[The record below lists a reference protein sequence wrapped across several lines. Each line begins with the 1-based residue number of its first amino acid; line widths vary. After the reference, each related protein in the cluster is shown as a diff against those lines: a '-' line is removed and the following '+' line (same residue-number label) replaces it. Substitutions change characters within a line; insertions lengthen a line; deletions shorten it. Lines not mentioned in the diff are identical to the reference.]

1 MQKIVPFLW
10 FDGNAEEAAG
20 FYVSIFKN
28 SRVIGVS
35 RYGEAGPGP
44 AGSAMVVE
52 FELEGQEFM
61 ALNGGQTEHGVP
73 GPAPGSIA
81 LYVNCETQAEVDL
94 LWEKLS
100 EGGKKVQCGWLT
112 DKYGFSWNI
121 VPVGLSDC
129 IAGPDPEKAQRAMK
143 AMFQMQKLDIDA
155 LRRAYEGENTAKT

>member
-10 FDGNAEEAAG
+10 FDGDAEEAAE
-20 FYVSIFKN
+20 FYISVFQN
-28 SRVIGVS
+28 SRVADVS

-44 AGSAMVVE
+44 AGTAMVVE
-52 FELEGQEFM
+52 FELAGQEFM
-61 ALNGGQTEHGVP
+61 ALNGGPTENGSP

-81 LYVNCETQAEVDL
+81 LYVNCETQAEVDR

-121 VPVGLSDC
+121 VPAGLSDYV
-129 IAGPDPEKAQRAMK
+129 AGPDPEKAQRAMK
-143 AMFQMQKLDIDA
+143 AMLRMQKLDIDA
-155 LRRAYEGENTAKT
+155 LRRAYEGDGLK